1 MQKTGLIIFG
11 LILTLIVSLHAAGV
25 IRLAYLDNLERQAYD
40 YRLHLSRKKEPDPRV
55 IIIDLDEE
63 SLSREGQWPWPRE
76 KVANMV
82 NQLFDQY
89 NIGTLGFDVVFAEP
103 ETSFTNQ
110 KVRQMLQQQQQG
122 RVFTED
128 DLMQESGDQKLAASF
143 RNRSIV
149 LGYVFEAFEQK
160 DKVPSSVGLLPDPLF
175 GQSKHRKSVL
185 IQETKAPVADRFT
198 ANIEELHNAVNKA
211 GFFSLNEM
219 EDPDGII
226 RRVGVLN
233 EFDKSLYGSL
243 ALELVQSYLKVTAEP
258 VIPDVSARDGYA
270 AFEALSVRN
279 KEIPLDAQAAVY
291 VPYLE
296 PKGSYRY
303 IPAWKVL
310 NGTVEQDIANTIA
323 IVGTSAAGLVDLRN
337 TPFSPS
343 FPGVEVHAN
352 VVSAMLDGNFRVKP
366 NWVTGVN
373 VIIIA
378 AIGILLACLLP
389 SLSALWATL
398 VFAITSLVVIQL
410 NWYFWSSQM
419 FILPIAPLLK
429 LIVSLYL
436 LNMIAGFFIESQSR
450 RLMQQMF
457 GLYIPPEVVDEM
469 STKKDVY
476 SLKSQ
481 KRELTVLF
489 ADVRDFTSISEN
501 MLPETL
507 SELLNTFLTPMTKII
522 HKHGGAIDKYMGD
535 AVMAFWGAPVATNQH
550 ASKAVAAA
558 LEMIDALDDINVKF
572 KEKGWPELRIGIGI
586 NTGMMS
592 VGNMGSEFRMA
603 YTVLGDAVNLG
614 SRLESLTKQYKV
626 PVIISEYTARQ
637 ATEYKYKRLD
647 QVKVKG
653 KEIPVTIFSCAGLK
667 GEGDDD
673 IDNDNGGGNQGDDG
687 PSFTPEKTMRG
698 FPV

>member
-1 MQKTGLIIFG
+1 MQKTGLIICG
-11 LILTLIVSLHAAGV
+11 LILTLIFGLHASGV
-25 IRLAYLDNLERQAYD
+25 FELAYLNNLERQAYD
-40 YRLHLSRKKEPDPRV
+40 YRLHLSRRKEPDPRV
-55 IIIDLDEE
+55 IVIDLDEE

-76 KVANMV
+76 KVARMV
-82 NQLFDQY
+82 DQLFDKY

-103 ETSFTNQ
+103 ETSFTNE
-110 KVRQMLQQQQQG
+110 KVQQMLREQQQG
-122 RVFTED
+122 RVFTQQ
-128 DLMQESGDQKLAASF
+128 DLHQESGDKRFAQSLKG
-143 RNRSIV
+143 RSIV
-149 LGYVFEAFEQK
+149 LGYVFEASNDGKQMP
-160 DKVPSSVGLLPDPLF
+160 DSVGLLPDSLF
-175 GQSKHRKSVL
+175 GQSEHRNSVL
-185 IQETKAPVADRFT
+185 IQETKAPIASRYT
-198 ANIEELHNAVNKA
+198 ANIELLHNAVNKA
-211 GFFSLNEM
+211 GFFSLSEM

-233 EFDKSLYGSL
+233 EYDKSLYGSL
-243 ALELVQSYLKVTAEP
+243 SLELVQSYLRVTAEP

-270 AFEALSVRN
+270 AFEALRVRN

-291 VPYLE
+291 VPYQE

-310 NGTVEQDIANTIA
+310 EGSVEQDIANTIA

-352 VVSAMLDGNFRVKP
+352 VVSAMLDGNFRTKP

-378 AIGILLACLLP
+378 IIGIGLACLLP

-398 VFAITSLVVIQL
+398 VFAITSLLLIQV
-410 NWYFWSSQM
+410 NWYFWSQQM

-429 LIVSLYL
+429 LVVSLYL

-469 STKKDVY
+469 SSKKDVY

-507 SELLNTFLTPMTKII
+507 SELLNTFLTPMTKVI

-558 LEMIDALDDINVKF
+558 LEMIEALDEINVTF
-572 KEKGWPELRIGIGI
+572 KEKGWPELKIGIGI

-614 SRLESLTKQYKV
+614 SRLESLTKQYKE
-626 PVIISEYTARQ
+626 PIIISEYTAKQ
-637 ATEYKYKRLD
+637 APEYQYKRLD
-647 QVKVKG
+647 EVKVKG
-653 KEIPVTIFSCAGLK
+653 KEIPVVIYACSGLK
-667 GEGDDD
+667 G
-673 IDNDNGGGNQGDDG
+673 DNDDGGIPQDDE

-698 FPV
+698 LPV